1 MVCFVS
7 ASFVAGWRVS
17 VDNTTF
23 SSIIIQWTN
32 LTSLQNHHVSHYIVL
47 LYRTNGSAL
56 MNKVTP
62 GNRLTTEIDGLV
74 HSTNYTVEVFGVD
87 EVGQPYKTP
96 TVNSSTKKSKKLS
109 SWFHFFFVI
118 IIFTI

>member
-1 MVCFVS
+1 
-7 ASFVAGWRVS
+7 
-17 VDNTTF
+17 
-23 SSIIIQWTN
+23 
-32 LTSLQNHHVSHYIVL
+32 
-47 LYRTNGSAL
+47 

-96 TVNSSTKKSKKLS
+96 TVNSSTKKSKKLNL
-109 SWFHFFFVI
+109 WFQLFFFSLSSSLFNYHCFHCI
-118 IIFTI
+118 LTSL